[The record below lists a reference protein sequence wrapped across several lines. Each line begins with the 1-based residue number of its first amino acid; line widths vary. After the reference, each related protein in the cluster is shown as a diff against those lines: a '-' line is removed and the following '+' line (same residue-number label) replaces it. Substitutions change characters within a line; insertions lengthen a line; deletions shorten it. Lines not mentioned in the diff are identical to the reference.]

1 MNSRYSSSRREFL
14 KAAGAAAA
22 AGMALRSGV
31 DAFGAA
37 DSGVIFRGL
46 GAPLRR
52 KVLILGI
59 DGMDPNLLS
68 EFVSHG
74 LMPNFKRL
82 VDTGDF
88 KKLATSMPP
97 QSPVAWA
104 TFITGLDPGG
114 HGIFDFV
121 HRDPATMA
129 PYLSMSRAEPA
140 QETLRLG
147 SWVIPLKGG
156 KVEQLRKGRAFWEL
170 LDERGI
176 PATIYKIPANFPP
189 VKTAARQLSGMGTPD
204 ILGTSGTFS
213 YYTSRPPD
221 RPEKVS
227 GGKIYPV
234 RPVNGRIEAQLFGPK
249 NTLRRFRQ
257 GGGAESGD
265 TVGSAS
271 RYDNPTLAVD
281 FSVSLDPEQDV
292 ALLQV
297 QGREFVLQEGEWSD
311 WIEIE
316 FKTAPLTPGISAAC
330 RFYLQQVRPD
340 FALYVTP
347 LQINPRNPAMPISQP
362 AGWSR
367 ELVDALGH
375 FYTQEL
381 PEEPKALR
389 SGVLTGREFWQHAQ
403 FLLREQQRALDY
415 LLADFQRRGGLLFFY
430 FSSLDQGCHMF
441 WRYTDK
447 IHPAYDPSEG
457 LQDSIRTIYQQMDE
471 TLGKAMAAV
480 DDDTTL
486 IIMSDHGFVPFY
498 SQVNLNTWLMEKGYV
513 TLLDPAKQEQ
523 AKEYTNVDWSRTRAY
538 ALGLN
543 GIYLNLSGREKNGIV
558 PPAEYDALLDQLEKE
573 LVETRDPRNK
583 EQPISLIVR
592 PRRDFHGPYADAGPD
607 IIVGYNWGYRTS
619 WESPL
624 GEFPKEIFLDNK
636 DAWSADHCL
645 DHRVVPG
652 VLLTNQKITLENPAL
667 HDLTVAVLAQFG
679 LKALPEMRGQN
690 CLGPR
695 DSQPSA

>member
-1 MNSRYSSSRREFL
+1 MMNSKPYTRRDFL
-14 KAAGAAAA
+14 KAAGAAAT
-22 AGMALRSGV
+22 AGMAARSGL
-31 DAFGAA
+31 DAFAA
-37 DSGVIFRGL
+37 AESGVVFQGS
-46 GAPLRR
+46 GASHTR

-59 DGMDPNLLS
+59 DGMDPNLLC
-68 EFVSHG
+68 EFVSQG

-82 VDTGDF
+82 IDTGDF

-129 PYLSMSRAEPA
+129 PYLSMSRAEPPRRA
-140 QETLRLG
+140 LQFG

-156 KVEQLRKGRAFWEL
+156 TVEQLRKGRAFWEL
-170 LDERGI
+170 LDARGI

-189 VKTAARQLSGMGTPD
+189 GKTAARQLSGMGTPD

-213 YYTSRPPD
+213 YYTTRMPE
-221 RPEKVS
+221 RPEKIS
-227 GGKIYPV
+227 GGKVYPV
-234 RPVNGRIEAQLFGPK
+234 RVIHDRVEARLFGPR
-249 NTLRRFRQ
+249 NQLRRLPKT
-257 GGGAESGD
+257 AVSESGD
-265 TVGSAS
+265 SVYAETP
-271 RYDNPTLAVD
+271 YENPALAVD
-281 FSVSLDPEQDV
+281 FSVSLDAENDV
-292 ALLQV
+292 ALFQV

-311 WIEIE
+311 WIEVE
-316 FKTAPLTPGISAAC
+316 FKPAPWAPAISAAC
-330 RFYLQQVRPD
+330 RFYLQQARPE
-340 FALYVTP
+340 FSLYVTP
-347 LQINPRNPAMPISQP
+347 LQINPRSPAMPISQP

-403 FLLREQQRALDY
+403 FLLREQQRALDF
-415 LLADFQRRGGLLFFY
+415 LLQDFQRRGGLLFFY

-447 IHPAYDPSEG
+447 IHPAYDGAEG
-457 LQDSIRTIYQQMDE
+457 LQDSIRTIYREMDE
-471 TLGKAMAAV
+471 TLGKAMTAV
-480 DDDTTL
+480 DDNTTF

-498 SQVNLNTWLMEKGYV
+498 SQVNLNTWLMEKGHV
-513 TLLDPAKQEQ
+513 TLLDPAKQEL

-543 GIYLNLSGREKNGIV
+543 GIYVNLSGREKNGIV
-558 PPAEYDALLDQLEKE
+558 KPEEYDALLDQLEKE
-573 LVETRDPRNK
+573 LLETRDPRNN

-607 IIVGYNWGYRTS
+607 LIVGYNWGYRTS
-619 WESPL
+619 WASPL

-652 VLLTNQKITLENPAL
+652 VLLTNQRITLEDPAL

-679 LKALPEMRGQN
+679 LAPLPEMRGRN

-695 DSQPSA
+695 TA